1 MPFKSKKQRRWMRA
15 NKPKMAKRWAK
26 YNKGGQVDS
35 VPAMLTEG
43 EFVIKKSSAQK
54 LGDKVLEYINR
65 YGKIPTYD
73 ARERS
78 KK

>member
-1 MPFKSKKQRRWMRA
+1 MPCKSKKQRKG
-15 NKPKMAKRWAK
+15 KPKMVKKWAR
-26 YNKGGQVDS
+26 YNKGGQVDNIL
-35 VPAMLTEG
+35 ARLTEG

-54 LGDKVLEYINR
+54 LGSKVLEYMNR
-65 YGKIPTYD
+65 YGKIPVQD

>member
-1 MPFKSKKQRRWMRA
+1 MPFKAKKRA
-15 NKPKMAKRWAK
+15 R
-26 YNKGGQVDS
+26 YNKGGQVDD

-43 EFVIKKSSAQK
+43 EFVVTKEASQK
-54 LGDKVLEYINR
+54 IGYDNLEYMNK
-65 YGKIPTYD
+65 YGEIPVQD

>member
-1 MPFKSKKQRRWMRA
+1 MPCKVKKQRKG
-15 NKPKMAKRWAK
+15 KPKMAKKRAR
-26 YNKGGQVDS
+26 YNKGGQVDNIL
-35 VPAMLTEG
+35 ARLTEG

-65 YGKIPTYD
+65 YGKIPVQD

>member
-1 MPFKSKKQRRWMRA
+1 MPCKSKKQRKG
-15 NKPKMAKRWAK
+15 KPKMAKKWPK
-26 YNKGGQVDS
+26 YAKGGQVDD

-43 EFVIKKSSAQK
+43 EFVVTKEASQK
-54 LGDKVLEYINR
+54 IGYDNLEYMNK
-65 YGKIPTYD
+65 YGEIPVQD